1 MRTSSTLVTAAT
13 VAASAM
19 LLAGCGSLGSSV
31 NTTAANTP
39 AAKSKAKPGATGG
52 GSSAKSA
59 GIGDTV
65 DVTDDSGDKL
75 AVTLVK
81 IDPHAQSTDGF
92 STPPSGDVYYA
103 AQVRIKNIG
112 SSAWSD
118 SPSNCMV
125 VKDGKG
131 QTFQTDIVTSI
142 SSGPLMADPANLA
155 TGDSSLGWIVFD
167 VAKGDTVTQVQ
178 FTPLSGMGDDTA
190 QWSLS

>member
-1 MRTSSTLVTAAT
+1 
-13 VAASAM
+13 M

-31 NTTAANTP
+31 STTAANTP
-39 AAKSKAKPGATGG
+39 AAKKP
-52 GSSAKSA
+52 AKSGGTSGVSSSKPA
-59 GIGDTV
+59 GIGDTIN
-65 DVTDDSGDKL
+65 VTDDSGDKL

-81 IDPHAQSTDGF
+81 VDLHAKSTDGF

-125 VKDGKG
+125 VKDAKG
-131 QTFQTDIVTSI
+131 QTFQPDIVSSI
-142 SSGPLMADPANLA
+142 SSGPMMADPANLA
-155 TGDSSLGWIVFD
+155 AGDSSLGWIVFD

-190 QWSLS
+190 QWSAS